1 VLKSKKQKAKS
12 TAQGDSELLAK
23 RPALNALLL
32 LTLGEVTSVV
42 LVMRSANSF
51 NDDH

>member
-32 LTLGEVTSVV
+32 LTLW
-42 LVMRSANSF
+42 
-51 NDDH
+51 